1 MDATHEEGLM
11 KLRTKILLCSSLPL
25 LMLVMLVAQVLLSEL
40 YANRVE
46 LGQQRLLDQVAK
58 VAARVSEKNDYSNR
72 IARVM
77 AVAQEQG
84 MFSDHPATLR
94 FLQGLAV
101 AHPELDGVYVLHE
114 PPTSAAEKDAPG
126 ASPDNTTNG
135 RFLPYFYRTT
145 RGSTEILRAAA
156 VGMDNSYY
164 YRGVKNQMEGK
175 PEDEGV
181 QLAGGIST
189 LYRSPPV
196 AALREIREMVTEPFI
211 YEGDPHVAQVS
222 PIFIEGR
229 FAGIAGVNLTMND
242 IDEFMLGQRSY
253 QSEQFLLVSQRGRVI
268 SATMEPKLR
277 SAVIESTP
285 YAAFIKDFYLSKEAQ
300 TISIIEDPVA
310 GERRFLVGAR
320 VPTGDWTLWMTVSEH
335 EVLAPAAVK
344 QALVKATILIVI
356 GTAITL
362 LIGYFFFRRLIGRVE
377 LAAATTTRVAQGDL
391 TVEVDSTVRDE
402 SGVLLRAIRAMVASL
417 DALVLNL
424 KGSSVELISTAND
437 VAMAAQTQKVFNT
450 DFGASTSQI
459 AASIQ
464 EISATSREL
473 LETMR
478 EVNDAT
484 SQTATVAERGRH
496 DLDRMEETMQ
506 HLSSATGSIS
516 SKLGVI
522 AERASNIGTVVTTIT
537 KVAEQTN
544 LLSLNAAIEAEKAGE
559 YGLGFSV
566 IAREIRRLADQTA
579 VATLDIERIVAE
591 MQSSVSSGVMEMD
604 RFGEQVRNGVS
615 EATQLGEQL
624 GAIILSVE
632 KLKPRF
638 SSAHEGMQAQALG
651 AGQINDA
658 MLRLREAALGSEESA
673 VGLEGTALQLLK
685 AVDALKLAVSRFN
698 TD

>member
-229 FAGIAGVNLTMND
+229 FAGLAGVNLTMND

-268 SATMEPKLR
+268 TATMEPKLR

-344 QALVKATILIVI
+344 RTSALAVAVSGIWLRVLPALIVVQLSWAP
-356 GTAITL
+356 GMP
-362 LIGYFFFRRLIGRVE
+362 
-377 LAAATTTRVAQGDL
+377 LAMSCVC
-391 TVEVDSTVRDE
+391 STWW
-402 SGVLLRAIRAMVASL
+402 AS
-417 DALVLNL
+417 
-424 KGSSVELISTAND
+424 
-437 VAMAAQTQKVFNT
+437 
-450 DFGASTSQI
+450 STSALRPSCG
-459 AASIQ
+459 AAPACEARPLTSI
-464 EISATSREL
+464 
-473 LETMR
+473 
-478 EVNDAT
+478 
-484 SQTATVAERGRH
+484 
-496 DLDRMEETMQ
+496 
-506 HLSSATGSIS
+506 
-516 SKLGVI
+516 
-522 AERASNIGTVVTTIT
+522 
-537 KVAEQTN
+537 
-544 LLSLNAAIEAEKAGE
+544 
-559 YGLGFSV
+559 
-566 IAREIRRLADQTA
+566 
-579 VATLDIERIVAE
+579 
-591 MQSSVSSGVMEMD
+591 VSTCSPG
-604 RFGEQVRNGVS
+604 
-615 EATQLGEQL
+615 
-624 GAIILSVE
+624 
-632 KLKPRF
+632 
-638 SSAHEGMQAQALG
+638 
-651 AGQINDA
+651 
-658 MLRLREAALGSEESA
+658 
-673 VGLEGTALQLLK
+673 
-685 AVDALKLAVSRFN
+685 
-698 TD
+698 